1 MSYATGI
8 IKWESDIVSKALGGL
23 LEVLGAPIELNASF
37 FFPFLTAN
45 RYEVER
51 QMDGKDGY
59 YLRAGG
65 WDWPFNDVLGSD
77 LLQVA
82 GRVL

>member
-37 FFPFLTAN
+37 FSPFLTAN

-51 QMDGKDGY
+51 QMDGY
-59 YLRAGG
+59 YLRADG